1 MVNSDIVLCPEIK
14 MTWSNSF
21 TLLGIEF
28 NTDLKQMIK
37 NNYESKV
44 QIIKNTL
51 NSYKKR
57 NMSILCKVT
66 VLKTIII
73 PKLVYLMKVLPS
85 PNTDFFAEMER
96 CFNNFIW
103 EEKGPK
109 IIISQLEK
117 DIAEGG
123 LRLTNLSAL
132 NKALKITWIP
142 KVVKEEGLWQD
153 LFESSIVINRNNIW
167 MLDLLSLHNM
177 KSQVKNLFWREVFLA
192 WITYK

>member
-1 MVNSDIVLCPEIK
+1 

-21 TLLGIEF
+21 SLLGIDF

-57 NMSILCKVT
+57 HMSMLGKVT

-85 PNTDFFAEMER
+85 PNMAFFAEMER
-96 CFNNFIW
+96 CFKNFIW
-103 EEKGPK
+103 EEK
-109 IIISQLEK
+109 SQKL
-117 DIAEGG
+117 
-123 LRLTNLSAL
+123 
-132 NKALKITWIP
+132 
-142 KVVKEEGLWQD
+142 
-153 LFESSIVINRNNIW
+153 LFPS
-167 MLDLLSLHNM
+167 
-177 KSQVKNLFWREVFLA
+177 
-192 WITYK
+192 

>member
-1 MVNSDIVLCPEIK
+1 MHILTSLTDYFALLHQGRFVFVSKNIFLVFKCFYLCSGLKLNFDKTVAVWIGQMVNSDIVLCPEIK

-57 NMSILCKVT
+57 NMSILGKVT

-73 PKLVYLMKVLPS
+73 PKLVYLMKSSHHLILIFLRKWR
-85 PNTDFFAEMER
+85 DALIME
-96 CFNNFIW
+96 
-103 EEKGPK
+103 
-109 IIISQLEK
+109 
-117 DIAEGG
+117 
-123 LRLTNLSAL
+123 
-132 NKALKITWIP
+132 NK
-142 KVVKEEGLWQD
+142 
-153 LFESSIVINRNNIW
+153 
-167 MLDLLSLHNM
+167 
-177 KSQVKNLFWREVFLA
+177 
-192 WITYK
+192 

>member
-1 MVNSDIVLCPEIK
+1 MFYLCSGLKLNFDKMVAVWIGQMVKSDIVLCPEIK

-37 NNYESKV
+37 NNESKV

-57 NMSILCKVT
+57 NMSILGKVM

-85 PNTDFFAEMER
+85 PNTDFFCGNGEM
-96 CFNNFIW
+96 
-103 EEKGPK
+103 
-109 IIISQLEK
+109 L
-117 DIAEGG
+117 
-123 LRLTNLSAL
+123 
-132 NKALKITWIP
+132 
-142 KVVKEEGLWQD
+142 
-153 LFESSIVINRNNIW
+153 
-167 MLDLLSLHNM
+167 
-177 KSQVKNLFWREVFLA
+177 
-192 WITYK
+192 